1 LVIPRAMDRSMDI
14 FQRRMEPQE
23 VTAILEQSASGSL
36 HGQHLLFQAMMDSW
50 PRAQKCMDELKRAA
64 RKAPW
69 KVVPFSGRRDEPTS
83 KAQARADLV
92 EDAIWKM
99 NPDMQRRLKGFEGM
113 VDALVEGYW
122 TGHQVLDIIWDPTGT
137 LPESVAVLSSRFYN
151 YPWEG
156 EDRLLFDPEGQGG
169 SNLQEWPERKV
180 LIATSGSHSGN
191 PGAAARIRALTGW
204 WLAATFGLTWFLS
217 YCELFGQPIR
227 WAEYAAGDEKARGQV
242 ERMMENI
249 GSSAWGVFP
258 SGTKLNFVESTK
270 GAAGLPQK
278 DLLSAADE
286 QCAVLML
293 GQSLTSAV
301 GDSGGNRALGE
312 VHLEV
317 RQDVVEGIC
326 DFVGEVLTHQLSRFI
341 CQANFGDAVVSEYP
355 GIWALFEKPKDEKK
369 DCEVM
374 EAKLRMGI
382 PMSESYVY
390 EATHTPMPAKDDKL
404 FQVVAQKET
413 VPGKSEGDP
422 ADEDDAEDE
431 EPRNKGKVKAG
442 LANLTWIQVSP
453 SSDTLGIPRGEMP
466 QIASSNRAAMT
477 SFLRARGIES
487 RAEEVP
493 AGSLKPTQA
502 EYSPEKVAMAL
513 RWTGGN
519 RSILISEDNHVVDG
533 HHQWLAMERAGEP
546 IKVIRLMAPIVRIL
560 MMIHR
565 MPSTAVAAAESD
577 SPSMEQAE
585 KLFETMENALKE
597 GNLLDWK
604 TIAVLLSAGFV
615 DGMAEKGDA

>member
-1 LVIPRAMDRSMDI
+1 MDRSMDI

-23 VTAILEQSASGSL
+23 VTGILEQSASGSL

-69 KVVPFSGRRDEPTS
+69 KVVPFSSRRDEPTS

-92 EDAIWKM
+92 EDAIWSM
-99 NPDMQRRLKGFEGM
+99 TPDMQRRLKGFEGM

-122 TGHQVLDIIWDPTGT
+122 TGHQVLDVIWDPTGKR
-137 LPESVAVLSSRFYN
+137 PESTAVLSSRFYN

-169 SNLQEWPERKV
+169 SNLQNWPDRKV
-180 LIATSGSHSGN
+180 LIAISGSHSGN

-227 WAEYAAGDEKARGQV
+227 WAEYAAGDEKARAQV
-242 ERMMENI
+242 EMMMENI

-278 DLLSAADE
+278 ELLAAADE

-312 VHLEV
+312 VHMEV

-326 DFVGEVLTHQLSRFI
+326 DYIGEVLTHQLSRFI
-341 CQANFGDAVVSEYP
+341 CQANFGEAAVTEYP
-355 GIWALFEKPKDEKK
+355 GIWAVFEKPKDEKK

-374 EAKLRMGI
+374 EAKLRMGL
-382 PMSESYVY
+382 PMSEAYVY
-390 EATHTPMPAKDDKL
+390 EATHTPMPAKDEKL
-404 FQVVAQKET
+404 FEVAKKEET
-413 VPGKSEGDP
+413 VPGKSGGDRGNPAEGDKG
-422 ADEDDAEDE
+422 DDE
-431 EPRNKGKVKAG
+431 EEPGRKGKVKAG
-442 LANLTWIQVSP
+442 MADATWIQFP
-453 SSDTLGIPRGEMP
+453 ASSGTLGIPRREMP
-466 QIASSNRAAMT
+466 QISSSNRAAMV
-477 SFLRARGIES
+477 SFLRARGVES
-487 RAEEVP
+487 KAEEVA

-502 EYSPEKVAMAL
+502 EYSPEKVAMAEQ
-513 RWTGGN
+513 WTGGN

-533 HHQWLAMERAGEP
+533 HHQWMAMVRAGGP

-560 MMIHR
+560 MMVHR
-565 MPSTAVAAAESD
+565 MPSTAVAAAD
-577 SPSMEQAE
+577 ADPPSKEQAE
-585 KLFETMENALKE
+585 RLFETMEDALKE
-597 GNLLDWK
+597 GKLLDWK

-615 DGMAEKGDA
+615 DGMAGEGGE